1 MTVFDILAKRNA
13 DKLRAVRADGAS
25 IRYHLRMDGSEAG
38 AIDVFELFNGVS
50 LAFNSIPQGTAS
62 WDDIEPLELQ
72 IDWCLRGRFQL
83 DDGIRLGDG
92 ELAVHDERIRKRS
105 MRFPAP
111 LYTGFTIRISRSEGA
126 EVLSRLLSFD
136 FDALAQ
142 RLTGS
147 SGCKIYAPDPSMK
160 ALLVLEY
167 RRTGTADAAA
177 SQSARTHLSC
187 QRDPLSCPASRRL
200 SAKKYYRIS

>member
-72 IDWCLRGRFQL
+72 IDWCLRVGSNL
-83 DDGIRLGDG
+83 TMASASETVSLPCMTSGL
-92 ELAVHDERIRKRS
+92 ES
-105 MRFPAP
+105 AP
-111 LYTGFTIRISRSEGA
+111 
-126 EVLSRLLSFD
+126 
-136 FDALAQ
+136 
-142 RLTGS
+142 
-147 SGCKIYAPDPSMK
+147 
-160 ALLVLEY
+160 
-167 RRTGTADAAA
+167 
-177 SQSARTHLSC
+177 
-187 QRDPLSCPASRRL
+187 
-200 SAKKYYRIS
+200 

>member
-92 ELAVHDERIRKRS
+92 EHHAGCSHR
-105 MRFPAP
+105 A
-111 LYTGFTIRISRSEGA
+111 
-126 EVLSRLLSFD
+126 
-136 FDALAQ
+136 
-142 RLTGS
+142 GS
-147 SGCKIYAPDPSMK
+147 GVVAGGVVDHWG
-160 ALLVLEY
+160 
-167 RRTGTADAAA
+167 GTA
-177 SQSARTHLSC
+177 ARGCSG
-187 QRDPLSCPASRRL
+187 RRRHGAGF
-200 SAKKYYRIS
+200 SMGGR

>member
-111 LYTGFTIRISRSEGA
+111 L
-126 EVLSRLLSFD
+126 
-136 FDALAQ
+136 
-142 RLTGS
+142 
-147 SGCKIYAPDPSMK
+147 
-160 ALLVLEY
+160 
-167 RRTGTADAAA
+167 
-177 SQSARTHLSC
+177 
-187 QRDPLSCPASRRL
+187 
-200 SAKKYYRIS
+200 